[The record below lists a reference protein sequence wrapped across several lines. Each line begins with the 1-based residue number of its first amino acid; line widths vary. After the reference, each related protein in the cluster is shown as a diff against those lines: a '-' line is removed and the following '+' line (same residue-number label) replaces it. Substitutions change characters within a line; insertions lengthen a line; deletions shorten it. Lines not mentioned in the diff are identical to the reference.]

1 MTWHMYS
8 GYAILTLVLFR
19 IAWGVV
25 GSTHA
30 RFSSFIYGPSRVIAY
45 VFKRP
50 LLRSVTYLGHNAL
63 GGWMVVVLLVC
74 LLVQAG
80 TGLFA
85 NDDIVTDGP
94 LVKWISKEL
103 SDRITGMHHLGFNVL
118 LALAALHIGGA
129 LFYLFVK
136 KDNLIAPM
144 FTGVKKVPER
154 EADRAQ
160 LTPRMLD
167 RRRSRRG
174 ADRRRP
180 SRPAEVQMTSMWL
193 AALLLVLA
201 AALVYL
207 LVTIK
212 PG

>member
-1 MTWHMYS
+1 
-8 GYAILTLVLFR
+8 
-19 IAWGVV
+19 
-25 GSTHA
+25 
-30 RFSSFIYGPSRVIAY
+30 
-45 VFKRP
+45 
-50 LLRSVTYLGHNAL
+50 
-63 GGWMVVVLLVC
+63 MVVVLLVC

-94 LVKWISKEL
+94 LVKWISEEL
-103 SDRITGMHHLGFNVL
+103 SDRITGLHHLGFNVL

-129 LFYLFVK
+129 LFYWFVK
-136 KDNLIAPM
+136 KDNLIVPM

-154 EADRAQ
+154 EADTAQ

-167 RRRSRRG
+167 RRRTPRA

-180 SRPAEVQMTSMWL
+180 NRPAEVQMTSTWV